1 MELQNSSQ
9 TAEPSTGGPD
19 VHVRPSLTRRLK
31 SGRAGRTLLGCTR
44 WLVVFGL
51 IATGYFG
58 AAVVHSG
65 LHHAS
70 PAPQQQILAAT
81 PAQD

>member
-9 TAEPSTGGPD
+9 TSEPSIGPD
-19 VHVRPSLTRRLK
+19 VHANPSLTQRLQ
-31 SGRAGRTLLGCTR
+31 SSRAGRLLLGCTR

-51 IATGYFG
+51 VATGYFG
-58 AAVVHSG
+58 AAAVHFG
-65 LHHAS
+65 LGHAS

>member
-9 TAEPSTGGPD
+9 TAEPSTGGPE
-19 VHVRPSLTRRLK
+19 VRVGPSLIERLQ
-31 SGRAGRTLLGCTR
+31 SSRAGRLLLGCTR

-51 IATGYFG
+51 VATGYFG
-58 AAVVHSG
+58 AAAVHFG
-65 LHHAS
+65 LGHAS